1 MATKKQQSPPLKKE
15 EVTQSEEKKL
25 SKDKII
31 GLIIAFV
38 SLLII
43 VYVAFLGMG
52 KRPISKMTKEEAL
65 TTLKTI
71 YGSSWIIDEQGVSYP
86 LASRGQKY
94 EKIFLTTDLD
104 REKVILPIFLY
115 LDKTNEVLGKELGFI
130 YYDEENSLLKAH
142 LPNSKIYDL
151 VYSKSK
157 NNQMEN
163 IAFIFSGNQRTYYIK
178 EELVESDEE

>member
-1 MATKKQQSPPLKKE
+1 MATKKQQSPPLE
-15 EVTQSEEKKL
+15 EEEKQSEEKQL

-38 SLLII
+38 SLLVI

-52 KRPISKMTKEEAL
+52 NRPISKMSRDEAL

-71 YGSSWIIDEQGVSYP
+71 YGSSWILDDQGISSP
-86 LASRGQKY
+86 LATRGENY
-94 EKIFLTTDLD
+94 ERIFLTTDLD
-104 REKVILPIFLY
+104 REKIILPIFLY
-115 LDKTNEVLGKELGFI
+115 LDKTNEIIGKELGFI
-130 YYDEENSLLKAH
+130 YFDEDKSLLKAQ
-142 LPNSKIYDL
+142 LPNSKIYDV

-163 IAFIFSGNQRTYYIK
+163 LAFILSGNQRTYYIK
-178 EELVESDEE
+178 EDLVESDE